1 MSEERRYTSRRQAIV
16 NGLVAI
22 TKTIDG
28 TGEYSTD
35 LDNNVEPR
43 LLFWDEVDQFPA
55 VHFNAVGETREYQGG
70 GYKDRFL
77 QVTARCYVNEENSQE
92 ALWLL
97 VEDLETLLEQNS
109 RLVYYD
115 KTGAQQ
121 VAQQITIL
129 SISTDEGVLEPM
141 SVAEMQIEVRY

>member
-16 NGLVAI
+16 NSLVEL
-22 TKTIDG
+22 TKRIDG
-28 TGEYSTD
+28 TGEFHTD

-55 VHFNAVGETREYQGG
+55 VHYNAVGETRQYQGG

-77 QVTARCYVNEENSQE
+77 QVTARCYVNQENSQD

-109 RLVYYD
+109 NLTYYD
-115 KTGAQQ
+115 KSGAQQ
-121 VAQQITIL
+121 SAHQITIL
-129 SISTDEGVLEPM
+129 SITTDEGVLDPLG
-141 SVAEMQIEVRY
+141 VAEIDMEVRY